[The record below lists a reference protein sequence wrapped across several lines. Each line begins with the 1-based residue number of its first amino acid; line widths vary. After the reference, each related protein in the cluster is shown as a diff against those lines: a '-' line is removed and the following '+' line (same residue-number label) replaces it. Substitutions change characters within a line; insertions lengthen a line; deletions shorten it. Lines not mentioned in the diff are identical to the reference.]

1 MSLLISNFLISLLAS
16 SCDCDNIPVALT
28 EIPNPNCKQRIG
40 QIQRFWF
47 ARGNQIIWDS
57 GTPANNVPITITGD
71 LIEEAAGWAVL
82 FAAANDTKVVKTPL
96 TGGNAGISGGE
107 PITEG
112 GGGDDTLNG
121 VTLINGFSPSAV
133 TMDFIDLTAATIE
146 AMRKLFCEK
155 NLEVY
160 MINNE
165 GKILH
170 KDVLGIKT
178 GFPIIGEVVLSP
190 KQNTGITVRDRNTMT
205 FSIGTGWDE
214 NLAFATPEAGFNT
227 LTV

>member
-1 MSLLISNFLISLLAS
+1 MSAFLFSLLAS
-16 SCDCDNIPVALT
+16 SCDCENAPAALT
-28 EIPNPNCKQRIG
+28 EIPNPSCKPRIG
-40 QIQRFWF
+40 QIQRYWF
-47 ARGNQIIWDS
+47 VRGGEVIWDS
-57 GTPANNVPITITGD
+57 VTPANNVPATIVGD

-82 FAAANDTKVVKTPL
+82 FAAVNDTKVVKTPL
-96 TGGNAGISGGE
+96 TGGNSGISGGE

-121 VTLINGFSPSAV
+121 VTLINGFTPSNV
-133 TMDFIDLTAATIE
+133 QMDFIDLAASSIE
-146 AMRKLFCEK
+146 AMRKLFCEE

-170 KDVLGIKT
+170 KDVAGIKT
-178 GFPIIGEVVLSP
+178 GFPIIGKVVLSP
-190 KQNTGITVRDRNTMT
+190 KQNTGLTQRDRNTIT
-205 FSIGTGWDE
+205 FSIRNDWDE
-214 NLAFATPEAGFNT
+214 NLAFATPVSPFNP

>member
-1 MSLLISNFLISLLAS
+1 MSAFLFSLLAS
-16 SCDCDNIPVALT
+16 SCDCDAADTLA
-28 EIPNPNCKQRIG
+28 EIPNPTCKPRIG
-40 QIQRFWF
+40 QIQRYFF
-47 ARGNQIIWDS
+47 VRGGNVIWDS
-57 GTPANNVPITITGD
+57 GTPANNLPAGIAND

-82 FAAANDTKVVKTPL
+82 FAALETDLFKVVKTPL
-96 TGGNAGISGGE
+96 TGGNSGISGGE

-121 VTLINGFSPSAV
+121 VTLINGFTPSNV
-133 TMDFIDLTAATIE
+133 QMDFIDLPAESIT
-146 AMRKLFCEK
+146 AMRKLFCHE

-170 KDVLGIKT
+170 KDVAGIKT
-178 GFPIIGEVVLSP
+178 GFPIIGKVVLSP
-190 KQNTGITVRDRNTMT
+190 KVNTGITQRDRNTIS
-205 FSIGTGWDE
+205 FAIENGWDE
-214 NLAFATPEAGFNT
+214 NLAFATPVAPFNP